1 MFLLYQQHLTT
12 KSVEFLHNNMG
23 LQLKELQALVKSTG
37 KPKTERKTKI
47 KTIEERILERQRSRK
62 QQKSNSPPR
71 KQWQILS
78 NVTILE
84 TWSLLK
90 AFNFRRR
97 LELYITVNFSQ
108 FELWA

>member
-71 KQWQILS
+71 KHGR
-78 NVTILE
+78 
-84 TWSLLK
+84 
-90 AFNFRRR
+90 F
-97 LELYITVNFSQ
+97 
-108 FELWA
+108 